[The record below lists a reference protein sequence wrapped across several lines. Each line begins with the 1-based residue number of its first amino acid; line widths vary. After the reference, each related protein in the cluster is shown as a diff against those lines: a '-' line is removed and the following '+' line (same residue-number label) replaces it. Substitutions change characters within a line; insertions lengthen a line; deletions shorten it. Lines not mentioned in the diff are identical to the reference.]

1 MLTEKQKQALKL
13 YADYKLTLIQAVDM
27 AEMGFF
33 EFQALLRDHRIPQ
46 HYTEADFE
54 QDIAGLRQST
64 PGR

>member
-13 YADYKLTLIQAVDM
+13 YADYEITLIQAVEM

-33 EFQALLRDHRIPQ
+33 EFQALLRDQRIPQ

-54 QDIAGLRQST
+54 QDVAGLRQ
-64 PGR
+64 PVR